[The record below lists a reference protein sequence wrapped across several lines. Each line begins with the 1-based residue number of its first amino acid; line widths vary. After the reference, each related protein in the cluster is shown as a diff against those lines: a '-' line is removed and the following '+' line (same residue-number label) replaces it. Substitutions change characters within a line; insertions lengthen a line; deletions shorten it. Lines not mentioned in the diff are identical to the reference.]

1 MGLYEKRLHIQF
13 TQVLKRFWLRL
24 TACFL
29 FSYEYLISIDVN
41 NEHENKQ
48 IRFTSSCYLHVRDR
62 HVARFNYLPP
72 IQRFQPSAW
81 CDTHWSCRDKSKKA
95 LYCVHRYQVYNM
107 IIQLEITLAVAVWYL
122 LYYQSVWMPL
132 VQFIWRCFWVMLHL
146 ILISFL
152 PNL

>member
-1 MGLYEKRLHIQF
+1 MIKKFLITNMGLYKKRLHIQF
-13 TQVLKRFWLRL
+13 TQVILKRFWLRL

-29 FSYEYLISIDVN
+29 FSYEYLISINVN
-41 NEHENKQ
+41 NEHKNKQ

-62 HVARFNYLPP
+62 HVARFNYSPP

-107 IIQLEITLAVAVWYL
+107 IIQLEITLAVAVW
-122 LYYQSVWMPL
+122 
-132 VQFIWRCFWVMLHL
+132 
-146 ILISFL
+146 
-152 PNL
+152 